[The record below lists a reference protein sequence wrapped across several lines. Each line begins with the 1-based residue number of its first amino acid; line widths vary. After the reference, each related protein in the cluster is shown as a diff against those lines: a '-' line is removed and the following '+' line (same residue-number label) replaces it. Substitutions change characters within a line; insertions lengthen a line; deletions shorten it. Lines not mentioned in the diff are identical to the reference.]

1 MIFLKAVNGFL
12 CPILGKSGD
21 GGGEA
26 GKGRGHGDAGRDG
39 AGAELD
45 GVACRLAV
53 GLGGVDDPVDLALVN
68 EVDHV
73 WPPARDPERRL

>member
-12 CPILGKSGD
+12 RPVLGEPGD

-26 GKGRGHGDAGRDG
+26 GKGGGHGDAGRDG
-39 AGAELD
+39 AGTELD
-45 GVACRLAV
+45 GVARRLTV
-53 GLGGVDDPVDLALVN
+53 GFGGVDDPVNLAPVD

-73 WPPARDPERRL
+73 WPPALDPERRL